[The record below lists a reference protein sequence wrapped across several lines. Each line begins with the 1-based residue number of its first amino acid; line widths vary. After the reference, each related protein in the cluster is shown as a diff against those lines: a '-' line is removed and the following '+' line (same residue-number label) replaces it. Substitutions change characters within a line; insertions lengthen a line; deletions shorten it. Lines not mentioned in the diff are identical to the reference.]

1 MPMRRRLFN
10 TRQGRAS
17 LLGLWRRI
25 FFGESSSGQ
34 AKSEDSPVNKNRQ
47 KYLAAGIMMAVFGVF
62 LVAFPANAD
71 MAGNLV
77 NWIIAIFTKVLVY
90 IMELLG
96 YILIQLVDFLI
107 QIVQFNNFVKA
118 APVRIGW
125 PILRDTVNMF
135 FIIVVLVSAFATIIG
150 YPKEFHYRQILPKL
164 LLMAI
169 LINFSKTLIGLMIDF
184 SQVVVLTFVNG
195 FKAAAGGNFINAL
208 HIREVMNINT
218 KTGPIVTQVGDE
230 IKIDAGA
237 AADDGVTIYQIFNMM
252 LAAIFGIW
260 LLSISI
266 TLIII
271 MVVFFLA
278 RIIILWFLLITSPVM
293 FFAWALPGKLQKAFS
308 AFTDQWWNRL
318 SSALIGG
325 PVMAFFLWLSLAM
338 AQGGSG
344 PDALVG
350 DGQSAIY
357 SDTKRSSEVQG
368 VETAFKAGDRLGSIV
383 VTEIGDAKTFS
394 NFIIMVAFMLLGVQV
409 AVQSSQALS
418 PKLGGLA
425 RSISDTGGMMGMGV
439 AGTVLGASLARK
451 GASWA
456 GGQVDKR
463 YGIKSGAARMALGA
477 IQKTGV
483 PVGVGT
489 RMALARTATEHQVAS
504 KKRASE
510 MKDAFGNL
518 PPSMQMREYDNL
530 ANGRLSKYFGVKAN
544 KMAAVQNM
552 ATLAGSVPFMKSQQN
567 EERDAVMRDAVKN
580 NRFKGKKTYD
590 ELDTDQKL
598 AVDTEARQRVDSK
611 VADILER
618 GNKFATDNN
627 MTELQ
632 DQIKQAREKNPALF
646 ANVKQKSD
654 VSGKMSSDP
663 EAERKLQDDAFMDM
677 AFTVNFLRG
686 KGFMDNDGNLTVDP
700 VYDEDFKQI
709 MRGRQGQLIGS
720 TLDFMN
726 TDEGKKRA
734 KALLSNKAEDKDNAT
749 LNVSA
754 DGKNYSVL
762 LQPGNAKDKPQVLS
776 YSMGGVAMSKGQ
788 VTDGVSSAKITALES
803 ELTRGGRTLE
813 QVGMRLGNDKRAE
826 ELTNNL
832 STLNSSSAAAAQK
845 ADARANIM
853 QKGLMT
859 ASGLFG
865 VDDKGDFSGT
875 GQVDYD
881 DTVRSAYGNIK
892 AGVNTEAN
900 VRIIANSLSGA
911 KGQALATHGAALQSG
926 GYEALRKAIQQS
938 SGEQK
943 RALQEGLRE
952 IMNQAAVAMREQASG
967 NSLNATQQQYVDTA
981 EWLKGSG
988 ARSDQDQKAVRSFQ
1002 ALMRGKGQDFSS

>member
-1 MPMRRRLFN
+1 MPMRRRLLN
-10 TRQGRAS
+10 IRQGKTS

-25 FFGESSSGQ
+25 FFGVPAPSL
-34 AKSEDSPVNKNRQ
+34 AKSEAVKLNNNRRQ
-47 KYLAAGIMMAVFGVF
+47 YLVAGVVIAVFGVLF
-62 LVAFPANAD
+62 VAFPVSASD

-164 LLMAI
+164 LLMAV

-208 HIREVMNINT
+208 HIREVMNIDT
-218 KTGPIVTQVGDE
+218 STGPVISQVGDT
-230 IKIDAGA
+230 ITVDAGA
-237 AADDGVTIYQIFNMM
+237 AADDGVTIYQIFNML

-293 FFAWALPGKLQKAFS
+293 FFAWALPGKLQNAFS
-308 AFTDQWWNRL
+308 AFTNQWWSRL

-338 AQGGSG
+338 AQGGNG

-357 SDTKRSSEVQG
+357 SDTKRSAEVQG
-368 VETAFKAGDRLGSIV
+368 VETAFKAGDKLGSIV

-425 RSISDTGGMMGMGV
+425 RSISDTGGMMGVGV

-463 YGIKSGAARMALGA
+463 YGIKSGAARLALGA
-477 IQKTGV
+477 IQKTGA
-483 PVGVGT
+483 PVGVGA
-489 RMALARTATEHQVAS
+489 RMKLAKVATEHQAAS
-504 KKRASE
+504 VKRAGE
-510 MKDAFGNL
+510 MKSAFGML
-518 PPSMQMREYDNL
+518 PPSMQMREYENL
-530 ANGRLSKYFGVKAN
+530 ADGKLSKYFGVKAN
-544 KMAAVQNM
+544 RMAAVQNM
-552 ATLAGSVPFMKSQQN
+552 ATLAGSVPFMKSQQK
-567 EERDAVMRDAVKN
+567 EEQAAIMKEEYGGRAYESLTA
-580 NRFKGKKTYD
+580 D
-590 ELDTDQKL
+590 EKL
-598 AVDTEARQRVDSK
+598 TVDTKARQRVDSM
-611 VADILER
+611 VAQKLEK

-627 MTELQ
+627 MTDLQ

-646 ANVKQKSD
+646 ATAGKKAE

-700 VYDEDFKQI
+700 VYDEGFKQI
-709 MRGRQGQLIGS
+709 MHGRQGQLIGS

-726 TDEGKKRA
+726 TDEGKKRG
-734 KALLSNKAEDKDNAT
+734 KALLSNTAKDEDNAT

-754 DGKNYSVL
+754 DGKNYRVL
-762 LQPGNAKDKPQVLS
+762 LQSGNAKATPQVLS
-776 YSMGGVAMSKGQ
+776 YSMGGVAMSKDQ
-788 VTDGVSSAKITALES
+788 VVDGVSAEKRTALEKQ
-803 ELTRGGRTLE
+803 LTTGGRTLG
-813 QVGMRLGNDKRAE
+813 QVGMRLGNDNRAE

-832 STLNSSSAAAAQK
+832 SAINSAGPSDAPNKVAA
-845 ADARANIM
+845 RSNIM

-859 ASGLFG
+859 ASGLFDM
-865 VDDKGDFSGT
+865 DDKGNFSGT
-875 GQVDYD
+875 GAHDYAT
-881 DTVRSAYGNIK
+881 TVNEAYGQIK
-892 AGVNTEAN
+892 AGHNTEAN
-900 VRIIANSLSGA
+900 VRIVASSLSGA
-911 KGQALATHGAALQSG
+911 KGQALATHGMALRSN
-926 GYEALRKAIQQS
+926 GYEALRTAIQQS

-967 NSLNATQQQYVDTA
+967 NKLNVTQQQYVETA

-988 ARSDQDQKAVRSFQ
+988 AKNDQDQKAVRSFQ

>member
-1 MPMRRRLFN
+1 MRRRLFN
-10 TRQGRAS
+10 TRQGKAS

-25 FFGESSSGQ
+25 FFGESAPSLV
-34 AKSEDSPVNKNRQ
+34 KSEAVKLNKNRRQ
-47 KYLAAGIMMAVFGVF
+47 Y
-62 LVAFPANAD
+62 LVAGVVIAVLGVVFVALPVSAGASD

-164 LLMAI
+164 LLMAV

-218 KTGPIVTQVGDE
+218 STGPVITQDPSGTIHV
-230 IKIDAGA
+230 DAGA
-237 AADDGVTIYQIFNMM
+237 AADDGVTIYQIFNML

-338 AQGGSG
+338 AQGGNG

-357 SDTKRSSEVQG
+357 NDSKRSAEVQG
-368 VETAFKAGDRLGSIV
+368 VETAFKAGDKLGSIV

-409 AVQSSQALS
+409 AVQSSQALA

-463 YGIKSGAARMALGA
+463 YGVKSGAARLALGA

-483 PVGVGT
+483 PVGIGT
-489 RMALARTATEHQVAS
+489 RMKLAKTATEHQIAS

-510 MKDAFGNL
+510 LKDAFGML
-518 PPSMQMREYDNL
+518 PPSMQMREYENL
-530 ANGRLSKYFGVKAN
+530 AEGRLSKYFGVKAN

-552 ATLAGSVPFMKSQQN
+552 AILAGSVPFMKSQQI
-567 EERDAVMRDAVKN
+567 EEQEAIM
-580 NRFKGKKTYD
+580 KKDYGGRKYASLTPD
-590 ELDTDQKL
+590 EKL
-598 AVDTEARQRVDSK
+598 TVDTRARQRVDSM
-611 VADILER
+611 VAEKLEK

-627 MTELQ
+627 MTDLQ

-646 ANVKQKSD
+646 ATAGKKAE

-700 VYDEDFKQI
+700 VYDEGFKQI
-709 MRGRQGQLIGS
+709 MHGRQGQLIGS

-726 TDEGKKRA
+726 TDEGKKRG
-734 KALLSNKAEDKDNAT
+734 KALLSNTAKDEDNAT
-749 LNVSA
+749 LNVSS
-754 DGKNYSVL
+754 DGKNYRVL
-762 LQPGNAKDKPQVLS
+762 LQSGGAKANPQVLS
-776 YSMGGVAMSKGQ
+776 YSMGGVAMSPSQ
-788 VTDGVSSAKITALES
+788 VVDGVSAVKRTALES
-803 ELTRGGRTLE
+803 ELTRGGRTVE

-832 STLNSSSAAAAQK
+832 ATLNSSSAAAAQK

-865 VDDKGDFSGT
+865 TDDKGNFSGT
-875 GQVDYD
+875 GEADYD
-881 DTVRSAYGNIK
+881 NTVKDAYGNIK
-892 AGVNTEAN
+892 AGVNTEAS

-911 KGQALATHGAALQSG
+911 KGQVLATHGAALQSG
-926 GYEALRKAIQQS
+926 GYEALRTAIQQS

-952 IMNQAAVAMREQASG
+952 IMNQAAVAMREQSSG
-967 NSLNATQQQYVDTA
+967 NKLNTTQQQYVETA

-988 ARSDQDQKAVRSFQ
+988 AKNDQDQKAVRSFQ

>member
-1 MPMRRRLFN
+1 MRRRLLN
-10 TRQGRAS
+10 IWQGKAS

-25 FFGESSSGQ
+25 FFGEPAPELVKDETAQ
-34 AKSEDSPVNKNRQ
+34 INKNRQ
-47 KYLAAGIMMAVFGVF
+47 KYLLAGVIISVFCVAF
-62 LVAFPANAD
+62 IAFPANASD
-71 MAGNLV
+71 TVGNLV

-164 LLMAI
+164 LLMAV

-208 HIREVMNINT
+208 HIREVMNIDSS
-218 KTGPIVTQVGDE
+218 TGPVITEDASGIHVN
-230 IKIDAGA
+230 AGA
-237 AADDGVTIYQIFNMM
+237 TMDDKVTIYQIFNML

-318 SSALIGG
+318 SRALIGG

-368 VETAFKAGDRLGSIV
+368 VETAFKAGDKLGSIV

-425 RSISDTGGMMGMGV
+425 RSISDTGGMMGVGV

-451 GASWA
+451 GASWT
-456 GGQVDKR
+456 GGQIDKR
-463 YGIKSGAARMALGA
+463 YGLKSRAAGFALST

-489 RMALARTATEHQVAS
+489 RMKLAKTATEHQIAS
-504 KKRASE
+504 KKRAEE
-510 MKDAFGNL
+510 MKGAFGML
-518 PPSMQMREYDNL
+518 PPSMQMREYENL
-530 ANGRLSKYFGVKAN
+530 TSGRLSKYFGVKAN

-552 ATLAGSVPFMKSQQN
+552 ATLAGSVPYMKSQQK
-567 EERDAVMRDAVKN
+567 EEQAAIMKDKY
-580 NRFKGKKTYD
+580 KGKTY
-590 ELDTDQKL
+590 ESLNADQKL
-598 AVDTEARQRVDSK
+598 AVDTEARQRVDTK
-611 VADILER
+611 VAQKLQQ
-618 GNKFATDNN
+618 GMKFAEDNN
-627 MTELQ
+627 MTDLQ
-632 DQIKQAREKNPALF
+632 NQIKEAREKNPALF
-646 ANVKQKSD
+646 AGIGDRVG
-654 VSGKMSSDP
+654 VAGKMSSDP
-663 EAERKLQDDAFMDM
+663 EAERKLQDDAFMDF
-677 AFTVNFLRG
+677 AFQLSFLRG
-686 KGFMDNDGNLTVDP
+686 KGFMGNDGNLTVDP
-700 VYDEDFKQI
+700 VYDDGFKEL
-709 MRGRQGQLIGS
+709 MRGRQGQLISAG
-720 TLDFMN
+720 LDLIN
-726 TDEGKKRA
+726 TDEGKARA
-734 KALLSNKAEDKDNAT
+734 KVLLSDTAKPEEKARNNAT
-749 LNVSA
+749 INA
-754 DGKNYSVL
+754 NTDGTKYSVV
-762 LQPGNAKDKPQVLS
+762 LQSKDDKQMPKVMT
-776 YSMGGVAMSKGQ
+776 YSMGGVAMNQGQ
-788 VTDGVSSAKITALES
+788 ILEGVSAPQRQALEQQ
-803 ELTRGGRTLE
+803 LTGAGLSVDR
-813 QVGMRLGNDKRAE
+813 VGMRIGNDARAK
-826 ELTNNL
+826 ELTDNL
-832 STLNSSSAAAAQK
+832 SAINGSGNKDQ
-845 ADARANIM
+845 ARANIL

-859 ASGLFG
+859 ASGVFG
-865 VDDKGDFSGT
+865 ADEKGDFSGT
-875 GQVDYD
+875 GEDDYKN
-881 DTVRSAYGNIK
+881 VVGNAYGEIK
-892 AGVNTEAN
+892 TGVNTEAN
-900 VRIIANSLSGA
+900 VRIIANSLKGA
-911 KGQALATHGAALQSG
+911 KGKMLAAHGSQLKAG
-926 GYEALRKAIQQS
+926 GYEGLRKAIQQA
-938 SGEQK
+938 SGDQK
-943 RALQEGLRE
+943 RAMQEGLRE
-952 IMNQAAVAMREQASG
+952 IMNQAAVAMREQANG
-967 NSLNATQQQYVDTA
+967 ATLSDTQKQHIETA
-981 EWLKGSG
+981 EWLKGSD
-988 ARSDQDQKAVRSFQ
+988 AKNDQDQKGVRSFQ
-1002 ALMRGKGQDFSS
+1002 ALMRGKSGDFSS

>member
-1 MPMRRRLFN
+1 MRRRLFN
-10 TRQGRAS
+10 TRQGKAS

-25 FFGESSSGQ
+25 FFGEP
-34 AKSEDSPVNKNRQ
+34 ASELVKNEVAWISKNRQ
-47 KYLAAGIMMAVFGVF
+47 KYLLTGIVLAVFCIAF
-62 LVAFPANAD
+62 VAFPANANT
-71 MAGNLV
+71 ASQLV

-164 LLMAI
+164 LLMAV

-208 HIREVMNINT
+208 HIREVMNIDT
-218 KTGPIVTQVGDE
+218 KTGPVITQVGNE
-230 IKIDAGA
+230 IKIDSAA
-237 AADDGVTIYQIFNMM
+237 AADDDVTIYQIFNML

-293 FFAWALPGKLQKAFS
+293 FFAWSLPGKLQKAFS
-308 AFTDQWWNRL
+308 AFTDQWWSRL

-338 AQGGSG
+338 AQGGNG

-357 SDTKRSSEVQG
+357 SDTKRSQEVQG
-368 VETAFKAGDRLGSIV
+368 VETAYGAGEKLGKIV

-409 AVQSSQALS
+409 AVQSSQALA

-425 RSISDTGGMMGMGV
+425 RSISDTGGMMGVGV

-463 YGIKSGAARMALGA
+463 YGVKAGAARTALGI

-489 RMALARTATEHQVAS
+489 RMKLAKTATEHQTAS
-504 KKRASE
+504 RKRAQE
-510 MKDAFGNL
+510 MKAAFGML
-518 PPSMQMREYDNL
+518 PPSMQMQEYENL
-530 ANGRLSKYFGVKAN
+530 ANGKLSKYFGVKAN
-544 KMAAVQNM
+544 TMAAQQNM
-552 ATLAGSVPFMKSQQN
+552 ATLAGSVPFMKAQQE
-567 EERDAVMRDAVKN
+567 EERKAVMKE
-580 NRFKGKKTYD
+580 KYGGKDYGG
-590 ELDTDQKL
+590 LNADQKL
-598 AVDTEARQRVDSK
+598 SVDTEARQRVDSK
-611 VADILER
+611 VAQKLDE
-618 GNKFATDNN
+618 GMKFALNNN
-627 MTELQ
+627 MTDLQ

-646 ANVKQKSD
+646 ASVAQKSE
-654 VSGKMSSDP
+654 VANKMSSDP
-663 EAERKLQDDAFMDM
+663 EAERKLQDDSFMDM

-686 KGFMDNDGNLTVDP
+686 KGFLNNDGNLTVDP

-726 TDEGKKRA
+726 TDEGNKRA
-734 KALLSNKAEDKDNAT
+734 RALLSNKPEDKDNAM
-749 LNVSA
+749 LNASA

-762 LQPGNAKDKPQVLS
+762 LQPADNKHKPQVLS
-776 YSMGGVAMSKGQ
+776 YSMGGVAMTQSQ
-788 VTDGVSSAKITALES
+788 VLDGVSDDKRKALNLK
-803 ELTRGGRTLE
+803 LTQGGFTLD
-813 QVGMRLGNDKRAE
+813 QVGMRLSNDRRAD
-826 ELTNNL
+826 ELTGNL
-832 STLNSSSAAAAQK
+832 ATLNDSRAAQADK

-865 VDDKGDFSGT
+865 VDEKGDFSGT
-875 GQVDYD
+875 TRQADYD
-881 DTVRSAYGNIK
+881 NTVKNAYGNIK
-892 AGVNTEAN
+892 VGTDTEAN
-900 VRIIANSLSGA
+900 VRVIARSLSGV
-911 KGQALATHGAALQSG
+911 KGQALATHGAALKDS
-926 GYEALRKAIQQS
+926 GYEALSKAIQQS

-952 IMNQAAVAMREQASG
+952 IMNQAAVAMREQAAG
-967 NSLNATQQQYVDTA
+967 AGLKPTQQQFVETA

-988 ARSDQDQKAVRSFQ
+988 VRNDEDQKAVRSFQ
-1002 ALMRGKGQDFSS
+1002 ALMHGRGHDFSS